1 MGIRAIALLAPFVLA
16 IHVPKNL
23 GYGALAALVGG
34 ETMGVPLPGES
45 ALIVAGVLASRGRLQ
60 IELVI
65 AVAAAA
71 AIVGDNI
78 GFWIGRRGGRW
89 LLELP
94 GPLRHHRERVL
105 ARGEEIFQR
114 HGGKTVFFG
123 RWFSGLRIASAW
135 LAGVNRM
142 SWPTFLVYNAAG
154 GIAWAISVGLL
165 AYVAGNSAER
175 LLSTFGIAG
184 LAGLAVV
191 IVLLLVWRRRRRQQ
205 REEGGAGGEEPDQG
219 PDVAR

>member
-1 MGIRAIALLAPFVLA
+1 MGIRFLALGASLVVA
-16 IHVPKNL
+16 IHVPSNL

-34 ETMGVPLPGES
+34 ETMGVPLPGET
-45 ALIVAGVLASRGRLQ
+45 ALIVAGVLASKGHLQ

-65 AVAAAA
+65 AVAAGA
-71 AIVGDNI
+71 AIVGDNL

-94 GPLRHHRERVL
+94 GPLEHHRARVL
-105 ARGEEIFQR
+105 ERGEEIFER

-142 SWPTFLVYNAAG
+142 RWPTFLFYNAAG
-154 GIAWAISVGLL
+154 GIAWALSVGLL
-165 AYVAGNSAER
+165 AYWVGDSAKH

-184 LAGLAVV
+184 LAVLVAAVV
-191 IVLLLVWRRRRRQQ
+191 GLVIWRRRRGR
-205 REEGGAGGEEPDQG
+205 
-219 PDVAR
+219 

>member
-1 MGIRAIALLAPFVLA
+1 MGIPAAAVATYLALSL
-16 IHVPKNL
+16 HVPKNL
-23 GYGALAALVGG
+23 GYGALAALIAG

-45 ALIVAGVLASRGRLQ
+45 ALIVGGVLASDGHLQ

-65 AVAAAA
+65 AVAAGA
-71 AIVGDNI
+71 AIIGDNV

-94 GPLRHHRERVL
+94 GPLRHHR
-105 ARGEEIFQR
+105 ARLLESGEAIFEK

-142 SWPTFLVYNAAG
+142 RWPVFLVYNAAG
-154 GIAWAISVGLL
+154 GIAWATSVGLL
-165 AYVAGNSAER
+165 AYWLGHSADH

-184 LAGLAVV
+184 LAVLVV
-191 IVLLLVWRRRRRQQ
+191 VVVSVLVWRRRRER
-205 REEGGAGGEEPDQG
+205 RTAADAESAGPEPD
-219 PDVAR
+219 AR

>member
-1 MGIRAIALLAPFVLA
+1 MGIRVLAHAAYLVLA
-16 IHVPKNL
+16 IHVPNNL

-34 ETMGVPLPGES
+34 ETMGVPLPGET
-45 ALIVAGVLASRGRLQ
+45 ALIVAGILASRGHLQ

-65 AVAAAA
+65 AVASGA
-71 AIVGDNI
+71 AIVGDNV

-94 GPLRHHRERVL
+94 GPLEHHRARVL
-105 ARGEEIFQR
+105 ERGEEIFQR

-142 SWPTFLVYNAAG
+142 AWPTFLLYNAAG
-154 GIAWAISVGLL
+154 GVAWALSVGLL
-165 AYVAGNSAER
+165 AYWVGDSAKH
-175 LLSTFGIAG
+175 LLSTAGIAG
-184 LAGLAVV
+184 LAVLVV
-191 IVLLLVWRRRRRQQ
+191 VVAGVVVWRRRRR
-205 REEGGAGGEEPDQG
+205 RRAGPTASDDSS
-219 PDVAR
+219 PAV